1 MARHRREADTNIE
14 HLADVTGGKSY
25 FIKDDDSSEALQQA
39 FSGACTYQ
47 SIVNNDDLKF
57 KLFETTASARRSV
70 EGCFDVDAT
79 VGRNLK
85 LSVFNLEN
93 RNNVESMKLKG
104 PSDDVFD
111 RVDFDTS
118 TATVTVALA
127 QVYQMHYQGCH
138 FIQFVYS
145 VLNIGWPMDC

>member
-1 MARHRREADTNIE
+1 M
-14 HLADVTGGKSY
+14 
-25 FIKDDDSSEALQQA
+25 
-39 FSGACTYQ
+39 
-47 SIVNNDDLKF
+47 
-57 KLFETTASARRSV
+57 
-70 EGCFDVDAT
+70 
-79 VGRNLK
+79 GRNLK

-111 RVDFDTS
+111 RIDFDTS

-138 FIQFVYS
+138 FIQFDYS
-145 VLNIGWPMDC
+145 VLNIGWPLDC